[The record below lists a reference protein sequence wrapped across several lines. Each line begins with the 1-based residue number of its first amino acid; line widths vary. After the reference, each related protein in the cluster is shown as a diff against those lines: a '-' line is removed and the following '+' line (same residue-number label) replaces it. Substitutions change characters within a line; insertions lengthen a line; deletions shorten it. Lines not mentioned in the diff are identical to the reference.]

1 MALTSAQIAE
11 QKKQVE
17 ELIAGSDVGFAKA
30 LFFGKFKGELLFPY
44 PALSGEQAA
53 AAGAKAAQVLDY
65 SLNHI
70 DSAKIDR
77 EARIPDDV
85 IAGLAKL
92 DVYRLTIPTEYG
104 GLGFNQQMYLKTME
118 VLGGHDSSVAVFV
131 NAHHSIGARA
141 LLLFG
146 SPDQQAKWLP
156 GLLDGS
162 KLCAFALTEP
172 EAGSDAGNVQT
183 MASPVDGG
191 YVLNGT
197 KHYITNG
204 GIADVLTVMART
216 PAPTPEKADATKV
229 TAFLVTPQ
237 MPGFEVVE
245 ARAEKCG
252 IRGTATGKLR
262 FTNMFVPKENILGPV
277 GKGLKVALTV
287 LDFGRTT
294 FGASCTGHAK
304 ACLKA
309 MVEHAKRR
317 VQFQQPLAE
326 FQLVQKKI
334 AFAAAHTFAMEAATT
349 QCAAFID
356 RGFEDYMLETA
367 ILKVFATEH
376 LWTIVNDTMQVWG
389 GKSYFCD
396 QPLERWMRDARINT
410 IGEGANDVLKAF
422 VAVVGCR
429 GPGEHLKNLRDDML
443 GGRWSLRRLGAALGV
458 GASLVVPW
466 ATTGTPEVPV
476 KTESL
481 RGESW
486 ALGKLVREFGLKLP
500 HVFMDLKDESRFV
513 QAQLVHERIA
523 DIAID
528 LYVSSC
534 VLARLDSMAQHAAG
548 NGKVATDPFED
559 AVAGKFFLKMAFR
572 RIKERF
578 AALDDHDDPAC
589 LDAAKSALAKW
600 WSRLLYHQR
609 NTAPEILHDCAASGP
624 VLASVPRRGR
634 GPRRQPRRRHRD
646 EPGHDQGRTLRGEGP
661 DHGEELPRIRGRQT
675 LRRADLPPRDRGLH
689 DPRRRHGA
697 GRQEGEEDQG
707 PHQERGVEWV
717 VEPPQ
722 HDRDGAARARRR
734 RREGGRQR
742 HQPVLHQHRGQH
754 EAGQEAGSARR
765 RLLRLR
771 SRDRRHGRGG
781 QDRQGEEE
789 AHGRSDGHSER
800 PGGRCRDQVHP
811 QGREEVTCWPA
822 ARRSS
827 FHRRLRHNG
836 PAVSPCAPSRN

>member
-1 MALTSAQIAE
+1 MALTAAQVAE

-44 PALSGEQAA
+44 PALSSADAARASEQAA
-53 AAGAKAAQVLDY
+53 KVREYAEQ
-65 SLNHI
+65 HI

-77 EARIPDDV
+77 ESLIPDDV

-92 DVYRLTIPTEYG
+92 DVYRLTIPTEFG

-146 SPDQQAKWLP
+146 TKDQQAKWLP
-156 GLLDGS
+156 GLLDGT

-183 MASPVDGG
+183 MAQPSADGTA
-191 YVLNGT
+191 YILNGT

-216 PAPTPEKADATKV
+216 PAPTPEKPDATKI

-237 MPGFEVVE
+237 MEGFEVVE

-262 FTNMFVPKENILGPV
+262 FNSMRVPKENVLGPV

-304 ACLKA
+304 ECLKA
-309 MVEHAKRR
+309 MTDHAKRR

-334 AFAAAHTFAMEAATT
+334 AFAAAHTFAMEAATM

-376 LWTIVNDTMQVWG
+376 LWTIVNDTIQVWG
-389 GKSYFCD
+389 GKAYFCD

-429 GPGEHLKNLRDDML
+429 GPGEYLKGLRDDML
-443 GGRWSLRRLGAALGV
+443 GGRWSFRKLGAALGV

-466 ATTGTPEVPV
+466 ATTGTPDVPV
-476 KTESL
+476 KSAAL
-481 RGESW
+481 RDEAA

-500 HVFMDLKDESRFV
+500 HVFLDLKDEAKFV
-513 QAQLVHERIA
+513 QAQLIHERIA

-534 VLARLDSMAQHAAG
+534 VLSRLDSLPANHPEAAAG
-548 NGKVATDPFED
+548 HY
-559 AVAGKFFLKMAFR
+559 FLKMAYR
-572 RIKERF
+572 RIRERF
-578 AALDDHDDPAC
+578 AALDDHDDAAC
-589 LDAAKSALAKW
+589 LEAAKFALA
-600 WSRLLYHQR
+600 
-609 NTAPEILHDCAASGP
+609 GM
-624 VLASVPRRGR
+624 
-634 GPRRQPRRRHRD
+634 
-646 EPGHDQGRTLRGEGP
+646 
-661 DHGEELPRIRGRQT
+661 
-675 LRRADLPPRDRGLH
+675 
-689 DPRRRHGA
+689 
-697 GRQEGEEDQG
+697 
-707 PHQERGVEWV
+707 
-717 VEPPQ
+717 
-722 HDRDGAARARRR
+722 
-734 RREGGRQR
+734 
-742 HQPVLHQHRGQH
+742 
-754 EAGQEAGSARR
+754 
-765 RLLRLR
+765 
-771 SRDRRHGRGG
+771 
-781 QDRQGEEE
+781 
-789 AHGRSDGHSER
+789 
-800 PGGRCRDQVHP
+800 
-811 QGREEVTCWPA
+811 
-822 ARRSS
+822 
-827 FHRRLRHNG
+827 
-836 PAVSPCAPSRN
+836 